1 MDRPARPSARA
12 LLAELLAASESLGEA
27 VIRHDHDGIV
37 AAVGRCEKTL
47 DEMNQAAKGAGAPAA
62 DQPREAR
69 PRAVDPELLALRDSI
84 RSSARRNAYL
94 IERAWTI
101 DADTLRLIA
110 GLGRQATAEGPAAR
124 AYAAA
129 GGPIYLDTPA

>member
-1 MDRPARPSARA
+1 MDRAARPAVRA
-12 LLAELLAASESLGEA
+12 LLAELLSASESLGEA

-47 DEMNQAAKGAGAPAA
+47 DDMSQAAKAAASAAP
-62 DQPREAR
+62 DQPRDAR
-69 PRAVDPELLALRDSI
+69 PRPADPEILALRESI

-94 IERAWTI
+94 IERAWSV

-110 GLGRQATAEGPAAR
+110 GLGRQATTEGPAR

-129 GGPIYLDTPA
+129 GGPNYLDTPA